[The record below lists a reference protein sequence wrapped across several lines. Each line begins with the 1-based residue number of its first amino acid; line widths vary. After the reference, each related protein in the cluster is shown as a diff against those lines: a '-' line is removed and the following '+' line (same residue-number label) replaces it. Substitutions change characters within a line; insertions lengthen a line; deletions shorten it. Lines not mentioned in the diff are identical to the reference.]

1 MKTEIKGNAIE
12 KQKKSD
18 DLQPETMRMQ
28 KTRVTMESKVKKNC
42 KN

>member
-18 DLQPETMRMQ
+18 VLQPETMENA
-28 KTRVTMESKVKKNC
+28 KDKAEDGIKG
-42 KN
+42 